1 MAPQPDLATALSRA
15 LPAGY
20 ALRDRTDDDLPALR
34 DLYAQTREEELR
46 AVAWPPEAKRAF
58 LDDQFAKQHAHYLQH
73 YRLAHWW
80 VITAGGVPV
89 GRLYVEQTAS
99 DLRIMEVTLDRA
111 HRNRGVGGALMRVL
125 VDHAQS
131 SGVRCSLH
139 VEPFNP
145 AYRLYQRL
153 GFVTR
158 EERGVYCFMTREP
171 AVS

>member
-1 MAPQPDLATALSRA
+1 MAPRMDLAAALA
-15 LPAGY
+15 AILPQGY
-20 ALRDRTDDDLPALR
+20 ALRDRVDADLPALR

-46 AVAWPPEAKRAF
+46 SVTWSPEAKRAF

-73 YRLAHWW
+73 YPRARWW
-80 VITAGGVPV
+80 VLTADDAVV
-89 GRLYVEQTAS
+89 GRLYVEQTAG

-125 VDHAQS
+125 VAHA
-131 SGVRCSLH
+131 GHEGIRCSLH
-139 VEPFNP
+139 VEPYNP
-145 AYRLYQRL
+145 AFRLYERL

-171 AVS
+171 VLS